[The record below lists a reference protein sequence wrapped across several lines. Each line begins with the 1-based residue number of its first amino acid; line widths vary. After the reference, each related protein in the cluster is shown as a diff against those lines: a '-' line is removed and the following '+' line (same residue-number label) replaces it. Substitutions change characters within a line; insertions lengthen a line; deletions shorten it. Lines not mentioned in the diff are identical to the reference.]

1 MILTLRPGTPADTER
16 CGAICFDAFKTV
28 ADRHGFPPDFP
39 SPQAAVASTARRL
52 SHPAYYGVIAELDG
66 RIVGSAFLDE
76 RLTIPCVASITVD
89 PAAQN
94 QMVGRRLMEALLQ
107 RVTERR
113 YPGVRL
119 TQAAY
124 NPSSLSLYAKL
135 GFEVRESLAVLQGK
149 PLALAVPG
157 YVVRPATRDDVGA
170 CDALCVR
177 VHGHDRRVE
186 LEDAIE
192 RGRAT
197 VVEHA
202 DRLAGY
208 ATGVGF
214 SGYAVGDD
222 NTALK
227 ALIGAAPEFYG
238 PGLLLPTRNAELFRW
253 CLEHGLRIV
262 QPMTLMTIG
271 LYNEPRGAFLPSIV
285 Y

>member
-1 MILTLRPGTPADTER
+1 MTFTLRSGTPADTER
-16 CGAICFDAFKTV
+16 CGAICYDAFKAV
-28 ADRHGFPPDFP
+28 ADRHSFPPDFS

-52 SHPAYYGVIAELDG
+52 SHPAYYGVVAELDG

-89 PAAQN
+89 PAAQD

-107 RVTERR
+107 RVRERR
-113 YPGVRL
+113 HPGVRL
-119 TQAAY
+119 IQAAY
-124 NPSSLSLYAKL
+124 NVRSLSLYTKL
-135 GFEVRESLAVLQGK
+135 GFEVREPLVVLQGK
-149 PLALAVPG
+149 PFGFAVPG
-157 YVVRPATRDDVGA
+157 YTVRRATRDDVDE
-170 CDALCVR
+170 CTALCAR
-177 VHGHDRRVE
+177 IHGHDRRLE
-186 LEDAIE
+186 LEEAIE

-208 ATGVGF
+208 VTGLGF

-222 NTALK
+222 NAALK
-227 ALIGAAPEFYG
+227 ALIGAAPEFLG
-238 PGLLLPTRNAELFRW
+238 PGFFVPTRNAELFRW
-253 CLEHGLRIV
+253 CLAHGLRIV
-262 QPMTLMTIG
+262 QPMTLMSIG